1 MQDNLEKPKRV
12 RIFTHNIKKET
23 NMKINETNK
32 QHIHDVLIKD
42 MQRRL
47 FNDYK
52 AMRKNNPQVTDED
65 YDNALSTMVN
75 SILQCN
81 SINDINDLLLD
92 YTDVFDTYDDIN
104 VFTLDGTMN
113 YVLSLVLEYYTRFKH
128 KSLYYEEE

>member
-1 MQDNLEKPKRV
+1 
-12 RIFTHNIKKET
+12 
-23 NMKINETNK
+23 MKISITNK
-32 QHIHDVLIKD
+32 QRIHDVLLSD
-42 MQRRL
+42 LQRRL
-47 FNDYK
+47 FKQYNSRTD
-52 AMRKNNPQVTDED
+52 MFNPTDED